1 MKRVLVVF
9 VAAFIAAGVALA
21 AVKQHDAAGPPT
33 SASLMP
39 AYVQAAKYWS
49 DRPARPAIASPP
61 TTASLMPAYAQ
72 AYWQGHAP
80 ASLRIESPAVDT
92 SQSPPTTASLMS
104 AYVQAAR
111 LWRR

>member
-39 AYVQAAKYWS
+39 AYVQAA
-49 DRPARPAIASPP
+49 
-61 TTASLMPAYAQ
+61 
-72 AYWQGHAP
+72 
-80 ASLRIESPAVDT
+80 
-92 SQSPPTTASLMS
+92 
-104 AYVQAAR
+104 
-111 LWRR
+111 